1 MGTSVDCVRAGLTHS
16 KVIIAQVNKQMPR
29 TFGDGIIHRS
39 HFDYVVNVDTP
50 LPVHGGI
57 YTLAIII

>member
-1 MGTSVDCVRAGLTHS
+1 
-16 KVIIAQVNKQMPR
+16 MPR

-39 HFDYVVNVDTP
+39 HFDYVVDVDTP

-57 YTLAIII
+57 KIIYFIILQRNFKALI